1 MVLNRDAAER
11 AAFIK
16 DPVQLAMTKSQQPT
30 GKWSRLRLTKT
41 KSDKAVQCFIDMIVR
56 QIKKIKETGR

>member
-16 DPVQLAMTKSQQPT
+16 DPVQLAMTKSQRPT
-30 GKWSRLRLTKT
+30 GEWSRLRLTKT
-41 KSDKAVQCFIDMIVR
+41 KSDKAVQCFIDMMVR
-56 QIKKIKETGR
+56 RIKKIKETGR